1 MGSFAASAVVAIV
14 GGIVIALLVFVPEVA
29 IRYRRSGRMT
39 ASDLAALVVV
49 PVYGLAVWTYTLLPL
64 PDPDDLVCQ
73 DPSFRPF
80 GSFQAIR
87 AAGVD
92 SLADLATNWPL
103 ASAVLNVLLFVPLGV
118 ILRWRYRRGAVVAGL
133 VGLGVS
139 LLVETTQLTGI
150 WGVYPCAYRY
160 FDVDDLITNTT
171 GALIGSLLSW
181 FVLRHR
187 PEPHV
192 VPDERMMTGGQRIV
206 AVVCDVLTILLVGT
220 ATVVAWRAIALR
232 VLEVDA
238 DQHLG
243 VQRALQWG
251 VPFLVEAVVVLV
263 LGRTIG
269 EWAVRLGTVA
279 PRPLWTVPGRVIK
292 LATGPG
298 VIVAIGWWDSPWAL
312 GALIAVAVAS
322 VVAALAWPDHR
333 GLSNG
338 IAGLRP
344 VVSAWRHRRPVDLGP
359 VELGAVHPRADDR
372 GVDDR
377 PPPPVR

>member
-1 MGSFAASAVVAIV
+1 VGSFAGSAVVAIV
-14 GGIVIALLVFVPEVA
+14 GGVVIAVLVFVPEVA
-29 IRYRRSGRMT
+29 IRYRRTGRMGP
-39 ASDLAALVVV
+39 SDLAALVVV

-64 PDPDDLVCQ
+64 PDPDDLVCR

-80 GSFQAIR
+80 GSVEAIR

-103 ASAVLNVLLFVPLGV
+103 ASTVLNVLLFVPLGV
-118 ILRWRYRRGAVVAGL
+118 ILRWRYRRGALTAVIA
-133 VGLGVS
+133 GLGVS

-171 GALIGSLLSW
+171 GALLGSFLSW
-181 FVLRHR
+181 LVLRHR

-192 VPDERMMTGGQRIV
+192 VTDDRMMTTGQRLV

-220 ATVVAWRAIALR
+220 ATVVAWRAVALR

-243 VQRALQWG
+243 VQRTLQWG
-251 VPFLVEAVVVLV
+251 VPLVLEAVVVLG

-279 PRPLWTVPGRVIK
+279 PRPGWTVPGRVIK
-292 LATGPG
+292 LAAGPG
-298 VIVAIGWWDSPWAL
+298 AIVAIGWWDSPWSVAAL
-312 GALIAVAVAS
+312 VLLAVAS
-322 VVAALAWPDHR
+322 AIAAVAWPDHR

-344 VVSAWRHRRPVDLGP
+344 VISAWHQDRRPGRHAAGRVGP
-359 VELGAVHPRADDR
+359 
-372 GVDDR
+372 
-377 PPPPVR
+377 